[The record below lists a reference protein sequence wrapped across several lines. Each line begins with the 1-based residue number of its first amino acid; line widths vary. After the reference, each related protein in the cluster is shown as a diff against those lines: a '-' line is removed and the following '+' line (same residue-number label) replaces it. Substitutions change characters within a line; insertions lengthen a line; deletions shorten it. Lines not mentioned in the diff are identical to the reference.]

1 MQEFFQRAAAGWAA
15 PRDLL
20 PELLA
25 LPVTCGGLVTARI
38 TAEVVYHDQRIW
50 VMASKPPQLVC
61 TQHPAPPCL
70 LSKFGITA
78 QSACTAL
85 HIRNVPVAAYEA
97 HTAYLSRCSRMP
109 SLKILVSSPHS
120 PFQRKKFAIEK
131 AATNLFQ
138 GVVATPI
145 FLQNVRR
152 HDFSKH
158 RNRKEAGTEGPRTCL
173 ILFRNNHYNA
183 DVSKVDS
190 DILFET

>member
-1 MQEFFQRAAAGWAA
+1 
-15 PRDLL
+15 
-20 PELLA
+20 
-25 LPVTCGGLVTARI
+25 
-38 TAEVVYHDQRIW
+38 
-50 VMASKPPQLVC
+50 
-61 TQHPAPPCL
+61 
-70 LSKFGITA
+70 
-78 QSACTAL
+78 
-85 HIRNVPVAAYEA
+85 
-97 HTAYLSRCSRMP
+97 MP

-183 DVSKVDS
+183 MSVKLTPTFCSKPEAS
-190 DILFET
+190 FLYHRF

>member
-1 MQEFFQRAAAGWAA
+1 
-15 PRDLL
+15 
-20 PELLA
+20 
-25 LPVTCGGLVTARI
+25 
-38 TAEVVYHDQRIW
+38 
-50 VMASKPPQLVC
+50 
-61 TQHPAPPCL
+61 
-70 LSKFGITA
+70 
-78 QSACTAL
+78 
-85 HIRNVPVAAYEA
+85 
-97 HTAYLSRCSRMP
+97 MP

-138 GVVATPI
+138 GVV
-145 FLQNVRR
+145 VRR

>member
-1 MQEFFQRAAAGWAA
+1 
-15 PRDLL
+15 
-20 PELLA
+20 
-25 LPVTCGGLVTARI
+25 
-38 TAEVVYHDQRIW
+38 
-50 VMASKPPQLVC
+50 MASKPPQLVC

-131 AATNLFQ
+131 AATSLFQ

>member
-1 MQEFFQRAAAGWAA
+1 
-15 PRDLL
+15 
-20 PELLA
+20 
-25 LPVTCGGLVTARI
+25 
-38 TAEVVYHDQRIW
+38 
-50 VMASKPPQLVC
+50 
-61 TQHPAPPCL
+61 
-70 LSKFGITA
+70 
-78 QSACTAL
+78 
-85 HIRNVPVAAYEA
+85 
-97 HTAYLSRCSRMP
+97 MP

-145 FLQNVRR
+145 FLQNVRGQ
-152 HDFSKH
+152 DFSKH